1 MLAVTSFTF
10 YTLPCLMLILFLTV
24 FSETFRQGFLQC
36 HFQFVIQN
44 SLLIVIMAN
53 SSILD
58 SVATFEKQASN
69 VSLEQGWLDALKA
82 AHINTFHAVTNP
94 GTPVTDDAVR
104 AFTIGVCVLYMN
116 HHSQ

>member
-1 MLAVTSFTF
+1 
-10 YTLPCLMLILFLTV
+10 MLILFLTV
-24 FSETFRQGFLQC
+24 FSETFTQGFLQC

-58 SVATFEKQASN
+58 PVATFEKQASN

-82 AHINTFHAVTNP
+82 ARIDTLGKLSYAVTNP

-104 AFTIGVCVLYMN
+104 AFTIGVCVLDMN